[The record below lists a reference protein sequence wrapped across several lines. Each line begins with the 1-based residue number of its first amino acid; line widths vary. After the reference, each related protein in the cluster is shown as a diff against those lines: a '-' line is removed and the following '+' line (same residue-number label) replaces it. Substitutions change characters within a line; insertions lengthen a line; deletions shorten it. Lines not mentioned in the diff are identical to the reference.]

1 MSRKASA
8 PAVRTD
14 ARSVAYIVST
24 TILMAGHCRLIIWIV
39 ARPFSLRLRSEHRV
53 HLQIHQHDIRVERP
67 HLLYRLLAILRLA
80 DDLKGKE
87 VGVMWQGSVWLG
99 VLQRIAVSRA
109 FRLRRALG

>member
-39 ARPFSLRLRSEHRV
+39 ARPSSLGSGANTVCICRS
-53 HLQIHQHDIRVERP
+53 ITHDIRVERP
-67 HLLYRLLAILRLA
+67 HLLYRLLAILRLT

-87 VGVMWQGSVWLG
+87 VGVVWKARCG
-99 VLQRIAVSRA
+99 WECSNASP
-109 FRLRRALG
+109 